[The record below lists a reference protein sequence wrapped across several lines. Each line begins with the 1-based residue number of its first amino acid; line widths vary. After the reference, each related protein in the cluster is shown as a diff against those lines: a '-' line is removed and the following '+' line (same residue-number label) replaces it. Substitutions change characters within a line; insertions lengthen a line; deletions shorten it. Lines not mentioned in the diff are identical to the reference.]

1 MLGFRLIFPMALH
14 TWSTLR
20 LGGEFSHPRVA
31 FTPAQ
36 AIEAVNVIR
45 VTRKVHI
52 LPGAL
57 YACAQLPPSTLLA
70 GTTRADGTEERM
82 TPADLQLCFEM
93 KERLRAVAPQM
104 AVRWLTY
111 AAGEKCSNRENCT
124 KEQQRLLTEACRAAG
139 HESSDLGMA
148 GDPLN
153 ACFEKRLDAIADAR
167 VVCDACVQAM
177 REELDEMRAQLW
189 DKLPAYAGV
198 EYAIRWWGAFTI
210 GY

>member
-1 MLGFRLIFPMALH
+1 MALH
-14 TWSTLR
+14 TWSAFR
-20 LGGEFSHPRVA
+20 LTGGFSHPRVA
-31 FTPAQ
+31 FASEQ

-45 VTRKVHI
+45 ETCKVHV

-70 GTTRADGTEERM
+70 GTTRADGTGERLS
-82 TPADLQLCFEM
+82 PADLRVCFEM

-111 AAGEKCSNRENCT
+111 AAGETCTNRGKCS
-124 KEQQRLLTEACRAAG
+124 KEQQRLLIEACRDTR
-139 HESSDLGMA
+139 HESSDLDMA

-153 ACFEKRLDAIADAR
+153 ACYEKRLDAIADAG

-177 REELDEMRAQLW
+177 REELDEMRARLW

-198 EYAIRWWGAFTI
+198 EDAIRWWGAFTG